1 MKTYLPK
8 VEYSDRK
15 WHLIDA
21 DGLVLGHVAV
31 KVADILR
38 GKDKP
43 TFTPH
48 IDAGD
53 FVVIINADKIRL
65 TGQKETKKFYM
76 TYSGWYSGDKYQSVS
91 EVREKHPERLLMHA
105 VKGMLPHNRLGRSM
119 IKKLKVYAG
128 QDHPHSVQNPELL
141 TIDA

>member
-53 FVVIINADKIRL
+53 FVVIINADKIRV